1 MNGGVSGGGGGAS
14 ALKVPEVRVS
24 LAINDHPLQQTIA
37 QAAAATLSSLQP
49 ASKQRAT
56 YNSRDGAGGHGGGG
70 GGCGG
75 TVVLLSPGVVGAA
88 PRRRHSWICG

>member
-1 MNGGVSGGGGGAS
+1 MNGGVSGGGAS

-24 LAINDHPLQQTIA
+24 LAVNDHPLQQTIA
-37 QAAAATLSSLQP
+37 QAAAATMSLQP

>member
-1 MNGGVSGGGGGAS
+1 MNGGG

-24 LAINDHPLQQTIA
+24 LAVNDDHPPLQQPPTA
-37 QAAAATLSSLQP
+37 PVAETPLQP
-49 ASKQRAT
+49 VTKQRAT

>member
-1 MNGGVSGGGGGAS
+1 MNSGASGGGAS

-24 LAINDHPLQQTIA
+24 LAVNDHPLQQTIA
-37 QAAAATLSSLQP
+37 QAAAIPLQP
-49 ASKQRAT
+49 ASKQRAA
-56 YNSRDGAGGHGGGG
+56 YNSRDGIGGHGGGG

>member
-1 MNGGVSGGGGGAS
+1 MNGGVGAGG

-24 LAINDHPLQQTIA
+24 LAVNDHPLQPPPTA
-37 QAAAATLSSLQP
+37 PAAEMSLQP
-49 ASKQRAT
+49 VAATKQRAT